1 MPTDD
6 PPADGPAEVPD
17 PAVGAWLR
25 ELARVPA
32 GLLDAHLPTGRGV
45 PARARE
51 QLVLAV
57 VDVQG
62 GTASLWIHGTW
73 LEFLGPRDPEEA
85 VEPLLAYARSCAEA
99 GEPLDTTVLDAVYP
113 RPVVRSVRATVA
125 HAALGS
131 AASLAA
137 DRTVRRLRSLVPL
150 GRRSAAPAGGA
161 VRDAA
166 VAVAALPWAVPA
178 VVLAAGMGVA
188 NRLAPS
194 LPEVDLPPDDDAD
207 LAVHLLA
214 EAVPTYLG
222 STVLRTLALALPLPI
237 SVAVR
242 LEDSTATL
250 QIGRGRIGV
259 TPGVDRDALLVIEGG
274 SEPLLRV
281 VASSILRDLGTGR
294 PLRRPR

>member
-1 MPTDD
+1 M
-6 PPADGPAEVPD
+6 
-17 PAVGAWLR
+17 
-25 ELARVPA
+25 
-32 GLLDAHLPTGRGV
+32 
-45 PARARE
+45 
-51 QLVLAV
+51 LAV
-57 VDVQG
+57 ADLHG

-73 LEFLGPRDPEEA
+73 LEFLGPRDPEDA

-131 AASLAA
+131 AASVAA
-137 DRTVRRLRSLVPL
+137 DRTVRRLRSLVPV
-150 GRRSAAPAGGA
+150 GRRGPTPRGGA

-166 VAVAALPWAVPA
+166 VTVAALPWALPA
-178 VVLAAGMGVA
+178 VALAAGMGVA

-194 LPEVDLPPDDDAD
+194 LPEVDVPAGDEAD

-222 STVLRTLALALPLPI
+222 STVLRTVALALPLPI

-250 QIGRGRIGV
+250 QVGRGRIGV